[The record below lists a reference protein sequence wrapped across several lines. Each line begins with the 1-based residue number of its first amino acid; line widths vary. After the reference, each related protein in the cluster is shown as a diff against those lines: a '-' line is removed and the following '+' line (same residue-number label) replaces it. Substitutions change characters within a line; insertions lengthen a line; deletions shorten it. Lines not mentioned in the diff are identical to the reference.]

1 MAVDGWLGICVAL
14 HGLYS
19 LSILSQGMSMANF
32 IKKRCCMSNPISDLS
47 ASTPV
52 LSPLPKGELDP
63 QASVAVA
70 AIPVAVVSIE
80 HAADAAVSA
89 VTSDRPAVTKEL
101 APEAQETAAKTAEAI
116 VSVVSVTSSSS
127 ASLSEQMSVAAG
139 VARHEEP
146 LTVPAKAK
154 NEASAPEEAC
164 TNEKPSSTGS
174 PVAEKKGD
182 AEKSSGEELSVA
194 AAKGEDKKPSG
205 ADAVPLSEKKVEE
218 QGAAAAARPVSS
230 REERVAKFIEAKKR
244 EILEQMSEWKKDL
257 HPYPAFFLLM
267 IPGIVELA
275 KSDAQKMIETF
286 ERKLG
291 EATTI
296 SGLIQVLEKNIEVM
310 ASKKSKVNQDTSD
323 KIDRAIALS
332 RDHLNALQK
341 LFKKS

>member
-1 MAVDGWLGICVAL
+1 
-14 HGLYS
+14 
-19 LSILSQGMSMANF
+19 
-32 IKKRCCMSNPISDLS
+32 MSNPISDLS